1 VSGSAAGGLLELA
14 CTVALAAG
22 QLLVSRDVRATVVA
36 TKSSPTDVVTEAD
49 QAAEVLIRKRIG
61 AVRPADRILGEEGGE
76 APAGPGPAG
85 GGEGEGEGGA
95 GEGWGGGA
103 TSVRW
108 IVDPLDGT
116 VNYLYGLP
124 DWAVSVAAEE
134 AGTVVAGAVFVPRRG
149 ELFSAALGQGAWLR
163 PAGPAGPG
171 GNDVPAIRLTC
182 NRDVPLS
189 HALVATGFG
198 YEEGQRLIQ
207 AEVLRGVLPRVRDI
221 RRGGSCAVDLCS
233 LASGHVDAFYERGVN
248 LWDIA
253 AGGLIAGEA
262 GALVT
267 GLQGRPASP
276 SMTLAAPPPLHGE
289 LHDLLASLNPERDG

>member
-1 VSGSAAGGLLELA
+1 VSAPAAGGLLELA

-49 QAAEVLIRKRIG
+49 QAAEALIRERIG

-76 APAGPGPAG
+76 APAGPGPAE
-85 GGEGEGEGGA
+85 GEGWAGEGEGG
-95 GEGWGGGA
+95 EGGA

-163 PAGPAGPG
+163 PAGPG
-171 GNDVPAIRLTC
+171 GNDVPAVRLTC

-233 LASGHVDAFYERGVN
+233 LASGRVDAFYERGVN

-253 AGGLIAGEA
+253 AGGLIAAEA

-267 GLQGRPASP
+267 GLHGRPASP

>member
-1 VSGSAAGGLLELA
+1 VSAPAAGGLLELA

-49 QAAEVLIRKRIG
+49 QAAEALIREHIG

-76 APAGPGPAG
+76 APAGPGPA
-85 GGEGEGEGGA
+85 EGGEGGA
-95 GEGWGGGA
+95 GGA
-103 TSVRW
+103 SHVRW

-171 GNDVPAIRLTC
+171 GNDVPAVRLTG
-182 NRDVPLS
+182 NRDVSLS
-189 HALVATGFG
+189 QALVATGFG
-198 YEEGQRLIQ
+198 YEEEQRLIQ

-233 LASGHVDAFYERGVN
+233 LASGRVDAFYERGVN

-253 AGGLIAGEA
+253 AGGLIAAEA

-267 GLQGRPASP
+267 GLHGRPASP
-276 SMTLAAPPPLHGE
+276 SMTLAALPPLHGE